1 MENHRNNPDSGRMY
15 AVYTGVRK
23 GRVGLGWGGSVEGGC
38 VVLNVALWIRCVYSL
53 VFCGGTRKKW
63 YICGA
68 KRVGVPK
75 CGLMQ
80 MRTSDYDIRFRLR

>member
-1 MENHRNNPDSGRMY
+1 MWQSFLHVFCENHRNNPDSGRMY

-38 VVLNVALWIRCVYSL
+38 VVLDVALWISCVYSL

-63 YICGA
+63 
-68 KRVGVPK
+68 
-75 CGLMQ
+75 
-80 MRTSDYDIRFRLR
+80 